1 MKTLLEMERK
11 TAFLFPGQGS
21 QTEGMLH
28 TLPSDDPHV
37 RQVFADSEEVL
48 GVPVYS
54 LDTADKLSSTVFV
67 QICLLIAG
75 VISGRRLMAKGVSAD
90 FVAGHSVG
98 AFAAAVIGGVLS
110 FRQAL
115 MLVQCRGKWMQEAY
129 PAGYGMAALVGFT
142 EARLTGYLREHNRT
156 HSRVY
161 LANLNAADQQVVA
174 GETKSLN
181 NLICRLQN
189 AGLRK
194 ARLLNFSVPSHCEL
208 LKDVSAALQREMKSL
223 PVKEL
228 DIPYLSNHTAR
239 LVKTADQVMMDLW
252 MSIAMPVKWYEGIC
266 LLYESGARMFIEME
280 PSGVLAKIVHASLPD
295 VRVLTMEKDN
305 LESVLW
311 LWDRC
316 CIVE

>member
-1 MKTLLEMERK
+1 MERK

-21 QTEGMLH
+21 QTEGKLH
-28 TLPSDDPHV
+28 TFPSDDPHV

-54 LDTADKLSSTVFV
+54 LDTADKLSSTIFV

-142 EARLTGYLREHNRT
+142 EARLTGYLSEHNRT

-161 LANLNAADQQVVA
+161 LANLNAIDQQVVA
-174 GETKSLN
+174 GQKDSLKI
-181 NLICRLQN
+181 LISRLQN

-208 LKDVSAALQREMKSL
+208 LKDVSAALQREMKLL
-223 PVKEL
+223 PFKEPNA
-228 DIPYLSNHTAR
+228 PYLSNHAAR
-239 LVKTADQVMMDLW
+239 LVKTADKVRMDLW
-252 MSIAMPVKWYEGIC
+252 MSVAMPVKWYEGIH
-266 LLYESGARMFIEME
+266 LLYESGARTYIEME
-280 PSGVLAKIVHASLPD
+280 PSGVLTKIIHSSLPD
-295 VRVLTMEKDN
+295 VRALSMEKDN

-311 LWDRC
+311 LWDRR
-316 CIVE
+316 CINE